1 MSATILKV
9 SSVDVNKPVKQGN
22 IRSLAASIVGN
33 LLEWYDWTIYTVT
46 SIYIAASMF
55 DKNDPTSALL
65 NTLAVF
71 AVGFVSRPIGGF
83 FFGPLAEKIGRRKV
97 MIITMLLMA
106 SASFVI
112 GLLPSFSS
120 IGYWASALLV
130 LARLVQ
136 GFAHGG
142 ETATSYAYIAEI
154 APPKRRGL
162 WSSSAF
168 FAVGAGSLSATLAAA
183 VVSSFVTEAQMY
195 EWGWRILF
203 VAGGLLAIFAMFLRK
218 NMIETH
224 NVEDQ
229 TFAQQP
235 HWPLPKLM
243 KAGFKLFFY
252 EAGSTLSYYS
262 WVTCIAIYAITTQGM
277 DPHKAFMASCGAQII
292 YLMFLPLQGLLSD
305 YIGAK
310 YNTLITYIGSA
321 LTVFPLWN
329 MVTDDPWTLFTSQT
343 IGLLIIGFL
352 LSCKPGAM
360 SEQIPS
366 RYRTRMFGFFMSLAV
381 TVFGGTASYLNAMT
395 YSINA
400 GWLFNVYLIVVCITA
415 SCVVLTWKNNKGI
428 DLNDVQ

>member
-1 MSATILKV
+1 MSTTILKN
-9 SSVDVNKPVKQGN
+9 SSDDVNQPKGFSNV
-22 IRSLAASIVGN
+22 RSLAASIVGN

-46 SIYIAASMF
+46 SVYIAAAMF

-71 AVGFVSRPIGGF
+71 AVGFISRPIGGF

-97 MIITMLLMA
+97 MITTMLLMA
-106 SASFVI
+106 GASFVI
-112 GLLPSFSS
+112 GLLPSYSS
-120 IGYWASALLV
+120 IGYWSSALL
-130 LARLVQ
+130 LAARLIQ

-168 FAVGAGSLSATLAAA
+168 FAVGAGSLLATLAAA
-183 VVSSFVTEAQMY
+183 LVSSFVSPSQMY
-195 EWGWRILF
+195 EWGWRLLF
-203 VAGGLLAIFAMFLRK
+203 MAGGILALFAIFLRK

-224 NVEDQ
+224 DKKD
-229 TFAQQP
+229 TRLSAQP
-235 HWPLPKLM
+235 AWPLKKLM
-243 KAGFKLFFY
+243 KAGLKLFFY

-262 WVTCIAIYAITTQGM
+262 WVTCIAIYAITLKGM
-277 DPHKAFMASCGAQII
+277 DPHNAFIASCGAQVL
-292 YLMFLPLQGLLSD
+292 YLLCLPLQGLLSD

-310 YNTLITYIGSA
+310 YNTLITYVLCAATI
-321 LTVFPLWN
+321 FPLWN
-329 MVTDDPWTLFTSQT
+329 MVTAEPWTLFVSQT
-343 IGLLIIGFL
+343 TGLLIIGFL

-381 TVFGGTASYLNAMT
+381 TIFGGTASYLNALT
-395 YSINA
+395 YSMNK
-400 GWLFNVYLIVVCITA
+400 GWLFSIYLIVMCVIA
-415 SCVVLTWKNNKGI
+415 ICVVLTWKNNKGI
-428 DLNDVQ
+428 DLNQVN